1 MNSNRDFKA
10 ALFQVASSVGLL
22 SHFSR
27 NFLSM
32 FYEEAKSG

>member
-10 ALFQVASSVGLL
+10 ALLQVASSVGLL

-27 NFLSM
+27 NFLFM